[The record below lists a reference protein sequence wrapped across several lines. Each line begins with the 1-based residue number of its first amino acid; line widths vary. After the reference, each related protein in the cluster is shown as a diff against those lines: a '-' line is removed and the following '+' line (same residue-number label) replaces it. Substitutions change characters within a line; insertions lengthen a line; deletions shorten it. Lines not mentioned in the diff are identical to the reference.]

1 MFDPSDKAFDIQR
14 SLEPFPQGRH
24 LVFVSDV
31 KPFVSQ
37 KGSEAVEF
45 EFTCH
50 DPRSKARGRRLKW
63 QRFWLSEKSL
73 WRLARLCRSCVTMP
87 AAFDPRDS
95 KALDDALLDQ
105 ILVISVKH
113 QSETYQGKAR
123 LREDIDTTE
132 RPSAD
137 DLEALREAYGST
149 MLPPADEPADEP
161 ADNHDEIPF

>member
-1 MFDPSDKAFDIQR
+1 
-14 SLEPFPQGRH
+14 
-24 LVFVSDV
+24 
-31 KPFVSQ
+31 
-37 KGSEAVEF
+37 
-45 EFTCH
+45 
-50 DPRSKARGRRLKW
+50 
-63 QRFWLSEKSL
+63 
-73 WRLARLCRSCVTMP
+73 MP

-113 QSETYQGKAR
+113 TSDTYQGKAR